1 MKIEDIVNAVAS
13 EKSLLRAMGS
23 SAHFFS
29 IEVHLSEALIAYL
42 KSTAYVNISE
52 DKPLTFM
59 GCPVIK
65 DKENFVCTIHRTDF
79 DQEGNK

>member
-1 MKIEDIVNAVAS
+1 MEMEELVNAVAS

-23 SAHFFS
+23 SAYFFS
-29 IEVHLSEALIAYL
+29 VEVHLSEALIAYL
-42 KSTAYVNISE
+42 RSTAYVNIFE

-65 DKENFVCTIHRTDF
+65 DKKNFVCTIHRIDF